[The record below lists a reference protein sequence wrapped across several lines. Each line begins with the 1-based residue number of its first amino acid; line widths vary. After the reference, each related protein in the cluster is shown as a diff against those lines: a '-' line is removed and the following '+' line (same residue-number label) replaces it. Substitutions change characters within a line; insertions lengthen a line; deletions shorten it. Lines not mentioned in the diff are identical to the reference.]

1 MESGAAKERSGGVM
15 NAPIRPPSPENASPQ
30 QVLRAI
36 LGTDFRAF
44 VDYVFGVIRPATP
57 FKPNWHIDAMAHKVS
72 QVASG
77 AVKRLIIAVP
87 PRHLKSIIASVALP
101 AWYLGHNPSER
112 VVCVSYSGDL
122 AKTHANDFRRAVKDP
137 LYQAIFPNMRL
148 ARETDSELH
157 TTLRGRRYATSIQ
170 GTLTGLGGNLFIIDD
185 PLKPGDAP
193 SDVTREGVIEWYRST
208 LVTRPDDKQA
218 ARIIVVMQRIH
229 VDDLV
234 GYLLDSDAGFVVLSL
249 PANAQATTTYDLGG
263 GRTHTRE
270 KGDLLHPAHE
280 PAEVLREI
288 RKSMGSMLF
297 SAQYQQSPEPAG
309 GKIIKRKM
317 LRYYSTVERRPTD
330 RIVLSWDIALS
341 EQEAADYSACVVLI
355 NRGDS
360 YYVHNVI
367 RGKFPF
373 DKLKEKIIEVK
384 ERYGR
389 AASLVIEESP
399 ISHGLI
405 QSLREKHINVVDIKP
420 DRDKQSRLISQIDLF
435 EGGSVLLPKDAPWLD
450 AFVSE
455 LLSFPGRHDDQVDAL
470 SQGLAWRREAWKSP
484 LVQRRAY
491 GLG

>member
-1 MESGAAKERSGGVM
+1 M
-15 NAPIRPPSPENASPQ
+15 NAPIRPPSPENASSEQ
-30 QVLRAI
+30 IFRAI
-36 LGTDFRAF
+36 LATDFRAF
-44 VDYVFGVIRPATP
+44 VEYVFGLLRPGIP

-77 AVKRLIIAVP
+77 ELKRLIIAVP

-112 VVCVSYSGDL
+112 VVCVSYSAEL
-122 AKTHANDFRRAVKDP
+122 AKTHANDFRRVVTDP
-137 LYQAIFPNMRL
+137 TYQAVFPKMVVV
-148 ARETDSELH
+148 RETDSEIH

-170 GTLTGLGGNLFIIDD
+170 GTLTGRGGNLFIIDD
-185 PLKPGDAP
+185 PLKPGDAI
-193 SDVTREGVIEWYRST
+193 SEVSRERVIEWYRST

-218 ARIIVVMQRIH
+218 ARIMVVMQRIH
-229 VDDLV
+229 VEDLV
-234 GYLLDSDAGFVVLSL
+234 GYLLDNDAGFEVLSL
-249 PANAQATTTYDLGG
+249 PAVAQSITTHDLGG
-263 GRTHTRE
+263 GRTHVRE
-270 KGDLLHPAHE
+270 KGDLLHPTHE

-288 RKSMGSMLF
+288 KKNMGSMLF
-297 SAQYQQSPEPAG
+297 SAQYQQAPEPAG

-317 LRYYSTVERRPTD
+317 LRYYSELERLPTD

-341 EQEAADYSACVVLI
+341 EQEAGDYSACVVLL
-355 NRGDS
+355 NRGDL
-360 YYVHNVI
+360 YYVLEVV

-384 ERYGR
+384 QRYGK

-470 SQGLAWRREAWKSP
+470 TQGLAWRREAWKPP
-484 LVQRRAY
+484 LVQRRAF
-491 GLG
+491 GLGS

>member
-1 MESGAAKERSGGVM
+1 M
-15 NAPIRPPSPENASPQ
+15 NAPIRPPSPENASPEQ
-30 QVLRAI
+30 IFRAI
-36 LGTDFRAF
+36 LATDFRSF
-44 VDYVFGVIRPATP
+44 VEYVFGLLRPGIP

-77 AVKRLIIAVP
+77 ELKRLIIAVP

-112 VVCVSYSGDL
+112 VVCVSYSAEL
-122 AKTHANDFRRAVKDP
+122 AKTHANDFRRVVTDP
-137 LYQAIFPNMRL
+137 TYQAVFPKMVVV
-148 ARETDSELH
+148 RETDSEIH

-170 GTLTGLGGNLFIIDD
+170 GTLTGRGGNLFIIDD
-185 PLKPGDAP
+185 PLKPGDAI
-193 SDVTREGVIEWYRST
+193 SEVSRERVIEWYRST

-218 ARIIVVMQRIH
+218 ARIMVVMQRIH
-229 VDDLV
+229 VEDLV
-234 GYLLDSDAGFVVLSL
+234 GYLLDNDAGFEVLSL
-249 PANAQATTTYDLGG
+249 PAVAQSTTTHDLGG
-263 GRTHTRE
+263 GRTHVRE
-270 KGDLLHPAHE
+270 KGDLLHPTHE

-288 RKSMGSMLF
+288 KKNMGAMLF
-297 SAQYQQSPEPAG
+297 SAQYQQAPEPAG

-317 LRYYSTVERRPTD
+317 LQYYTQIERLPTD

-341 EQEAADYSACVVLI
+341 EQEAGDYSACVVLL
-355 NRGDS
+355 NRGDL
-360 YYVHNVI
+360 YYVLEVV

-384 ERYGR
+384 QRYGR
-389 AASLVIEESP
+389 TASLVIEESA

-470 SQGLAWRREAWKSP
+470 TQGLAWRREAWKPP

-491 GLG
+491 GLGS